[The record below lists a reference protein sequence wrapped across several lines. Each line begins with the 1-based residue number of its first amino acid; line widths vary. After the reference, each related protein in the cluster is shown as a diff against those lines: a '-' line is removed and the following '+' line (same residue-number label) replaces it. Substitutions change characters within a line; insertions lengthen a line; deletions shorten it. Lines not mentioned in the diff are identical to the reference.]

1 MLQTAIGKQVLE
13 CVWKKDSWWKIEKCS
28 HFSFEVHVE
37 NGLALIAIFH
47 AILPLT
53 RNHSAIR
60 NGQNIL
66 QTHSIQFNIVLWSIQ
81 MRFEFRH
88 SYLVRFSCIA
98 STIIA
103 LPYQIWMR
111 ERNKNVVEFDLFS
124 KLWLT
129 NQFDMNVVYIV
140 YPFMC
145 QMLTNFIVEKQ
156 LKIKYETW
164 QKQFHYSCFQ
174 QQLFQFFLL
183 RWYLLS
189 IRLKYARHSCE

>member
-1 MLQTAIGKQVLE
+1 MFTFFIRSSCWE
-13 CVWKKDSWWKIEKCS
+13 W
-28 HFSFEVHVE
+28 F
-37 NGLALIAIFH
+37 GLDCDLPCDFALNSKSLGHTKWAKYF
-47 AILPLT
+47 ANTL
-53 RNHSAIR
+53 N
-60 NGQNIL
+60 
-66 QTHSIQFNIVLWSIQ
+66 SIQYCIVINPNAFWISTLIFGSFFVYCFNHHCVAISNLN
-81 MRFEFRH
+81 E
-88 SYLVRFSCIA
+88 
-98 STIIA
+98 
-103 LPYQIWMR
+103 R